1 MAVQNVII
9 SVPEKNGE
17 GFKSIMIS
25 LSIIAKDEKLES
37 QCQEVVEKFSE
48 GRDLFNIRK
57 EIIEREYTGWE
68 DLLAL
73 ITNAN
78 DLII

>member
-37 QCQEVVEKFSE
+37 QCQAVVEKFSE